1 MTHDSIKN
9 VAFPAVTVC
18 YPLSLTK
25 GYSVTQAFLHFDP
38 DGQVLDLLKDSEKM
52 KEFKASIDTRIEKAS
67 NTFLKTEEFKGLVN
81 GLSYK
86 ALENLIGEDLQE
98 VAYLL
103 HFLSYNLYQTDPDS
117 DGMMTLM
124 TNVIENFNRMQW
136 ERTAAEDMKQPILDL
151 ICDATIE
158 GIDVGQLCQDVEDS
172 DDTETG
178 IDKYCNSDTKQVSGS
193 KLAKVSRYLCL
204 LVSSYTNYP

>member
-25 GYSVTQAFLHFDP
+25 GYSVTQAFLYFDP
-38 DGQVLDLLKDSEKM
+38 DGQVLDLLKDAEKM
-52 KEFKASIDTRIEKAS
+52 KEFKASIDARIDKAS
-67 NTFLKTEEFKGLVN
+67 NTFLMTEEFKGLVN

-103 HFLSYNLYQTDPDS
+103 HFLSYNLYQTDPAS
-117 DGMMTLM
+117 DGIMTLM
-124 TNVIENFNRMQW
+124 TNVIENFNRMEW
-136 ERTAAEDMKQPILDL
+136 ERKAAEDMKQLLLDL
-151 ICDATIE
+151 ICDVTIE

-172 DDTETG
+172 IGTETG
-178 IDKYCNSDTKQVSGS
+178 IHKYCNSDTKQVSGS
-193 KLAKVSRYLCL
+193 ISTYV
-204 LVSSYTNYP
+204 